1 MVDLMPILLRAVHL
15 RDLRACDIL
24 LSKGALALCCAQ
36 NCSANCFDILDIL
49 FEPIVDS
56 DLSISDVSCL
66 LISSWTKFL
75 QKLFAASK
83 SNNAGVVSSL
93 LEEFKTK
100 CCTFRRYT
108 DLCIYSDP
116 MVYEDL
122 REFTLLYMDPHLDPL
137 RQNRIPSDVT
147 PSSTKSFF
155 NMVAEG
161 AGKAFSAFFSVGEQI
176 VGGGLGERSCM
187 ETDLLA
193 RRIRNS
199 MTQLTQQYL
208 NAMLISA
215 IERTDFPIINILL
228 DFGFRLQSVPRPSI
242 CFPDAVDISTVV
254 KRDNSMETRRNPLEW
269 HLETPG
275 GPDWLLTAL
284 RTPEDTPILAAIRRN
299 LFQEDVFNR
308 LLKKGMHLLLLPG
321 AGGILP
327 IHLMAALGRI
337 EMLSAVLDSND
348 SSLDLVDDCGLT
360 ALLISA
366 FYGHIDCVC
375 AILEYLCDEMTEIAT
390 SQASDGP
397 DEEDEGEKEQISKH
411 QQKNDHFL
419 SNSFSTCLADVLKS
433 APMKWYFRV
442 DGSNT
447 LVIGSM
453 RQALGKY
460 FIGAS
465 FNCLHLAILT
475 GNVDLLE
482 CLLTYVREDSEVYG
496 GWLSEAILTETRRDL
511 NSEWV
516 VEKPEPLAN
525 LNSVALLCSPIGL
538 ACCLDDVGC
547 VDQSLISDIL
557 RLLSTIQNR
566 KSSSLNKL
574 LHYLLDRQ
582 RYHLAGGILYQQK
595 WGGNHSIIDWSDR
608 RIYEHLSA
616 ESRDPEVFSTLI
628 SDWLS
633 LSPLDTI
640 TKLNLSNNALC
651 CLPMC
656 LFTQLPSLEELDL
669 SRNSIAE
676 LFTQSQ
682 LEEYAK
688 TLGITVLA
696 PNVTRLD
703 LSNNSLFAVP
713 PWIFGTTGTKSNPIF
728 APRLSIL
735 RLCEN
740 KLQIVPRQMWLARRL
755 QCLDLSANS
764 IVKLPCVTIEEILSS
779 SSFRLE
785 SSDESDLTSDR
796 TISCLP
802 TIPNGVKVMTLL
814 RSDKDLAI
822 PSSSL
827 SVSNL
832 ATENRHH
839 WTGGLLHLWLQGN
852 RLVRLPL
859 SENQPNTGRK
869 SSQEMCS
876 VDVGLHLL
884 APALTSL
891 DVSGNRLFGPLP
903 PPSRFPSN
911 LVHLDLS
918 NNQISSVGLSY
929 DGNKMSSNIAT
940 SPDRGRKSSS
950 PQIPD
955 GQFRRLLHLNIR
967 NNRISTFNPISPSS
981 GLSDTHLWF
990 PELTS
995 LDLSG
1000 NVELRSLSSSVCR
1013 LEKLSSLELD
1023 GCSAL
1028 VELPPDLW
1036 RLSKL
1041 KSLTLFNTPAYDKL
1055 VHDIRA
1061 EEVVQRQ
1068 RHKLQQQHRGK
1079 SSRGLGSHAPTT
1091 LSKSADMP
1099 ILSTKTI
1106 LEHLKSL
1113 PRSSKPYNNVRLM
1126 LIGSRS
1132 VGKTSLLKA
1141 LLHCEDQDR
1150 NIVES
1155 VSPAGLTITPL
1166 RITRKG
1172 PSDRPINEWTES
1184 VEFGVWDFQTP
1195 SGGEDKVEGVLSAVQ
1210 QFLMSK
1216 SAVYVVVWS
1225 SADAPDGLHTLAK
1238 HLVDIQTRAPNAPVA
1253 LVTTHDDLPSCMAS
1267 NVSDVIDRCFL
1278 HLPDP
1283 SAMGFSQQIFGHFNI
1298 NPTDLND
1305 HNNLNKIHQLAT
1317 SIHSAANLLKPPFRK
1332 PLIGTKHEPGRQRLL
1347 SYSVPLVYHE
1357 LDDIIRDLAEDLR
1370 IAGIPPIVSFEDFM
1384 NEVNIRFQATNTSR
1398 GSESEEVIRSA
1409 LTFLHEAGRL
1419 LYFANLSQAIVL
1431 DPRWLCDL
1439 LLRLLISGTGVQSI
1453 RGGVLNLSRLKD
1465 LLISSD
1471 IPSVPV
1477 APEKSEDIDR
1487 FMRRFQHL
1495 EVSFA
1500 LTYLV
1505 GLLGKFE
1512 LGAPLDSQHLLVPPL
1527 LPMRKLADFNWKIS
1541 DAANRQIRI
1550 TPSNNADTPQ
1560 RQSGMEVFLKDSD
1573 PLDCSVYTLPRGI
1586 RSKKLIEPQVPPPIA
1601 EDSSELSTSSMGSS
1615 RKHGIF
1621 AKLASNL
1628 VPKALRG
1635 HKQKTAGISVSPL
1648 SITFD
1653 RGDKLGQA
1661 AFRRGS
1667 ALVQGQPQMPS
1678 WICQAAPSAHE
1689 VLRVYA
1695 LSYVPAGFWTRL
1707 ITRLLTDSDLN
1718 VICGHLYNLSTVA
1731 PELRA
1736 SLLSLENHSSP
1747 TGTLR
1752 CGWNLSRMGIQ
1763 LTLAGGALP
1772 VFTLEQVGNRV
1783 SFATA
1788 SIEETEIAMEAHE
1801 SIRLGDFDM
1810 REIGLENGESNLV
1823 DEKSVLG
1830 GLDEA
1835 DFRAWNLYL
1844 MRLSTGCAEDF
1855 REHLRG
1861 VEIEQAEKS
1870 GLIVEAF
1877 DDFAKYC
1884 LIQLHMPSFSIQWP
1898 DYQDPSKSAH
1908 NNDFSTCS
1916 LHPDR
1921 RILTQIL
1928 TKVVHHIDCLLEDWY
1943 PDLGTRFNQ
1952 SNNGEYLIHRVIPC
1966 TDCVKDASF
1975 RLRQTEDLRDAVS
1988 SLDSVLSGE
1997 SNDCRKSESDLFKEF
2012 KNSSNIVYGI
2022 LVEELVHWLLTPAR
2036 NQDSLDQAT
2045 SVEIL
2050 PCPMHSHTAHN
2061 GISAPDLLFDDVR
2074 TEMMISGSRV
2084 TLEKFLGRGA
2094 FGSVFAGSA
2103 FLSSHPTL
2111 NVPVTNDSLLSLV
2124 KVPVGVKICSPI
2136 NPMEVDIRLCDWQPF
2151 TDKGELEDDSKG
2163 VSLDSRTSKTGTSDL
2178 SVALALYK
2186 QEKRRWS
2193 FQPVESCFTAYQE
2206 LRSELAVLMRVS
2218 DDAPVSACNYPNVCF
2233 SAPHDSSTLQRSR
2246 GSIRLSRRG
2255 TLKRCSAKSFN
2266 RPKLF
2271 SFTVLGSSEQIIGR
2285 HLLTYLGVVSP
2296 RPLTL
2301 LLPLAPKGSLS
2312 DWMEEM
2318 KSSYEVEGVY
2328 PVQQN
2333 TLTCIIH
2340 QAATALAYLHQVR
2353 IVYRDLKPD
2362 NILVWQMPPPI
2373 TFNSN
2378 LSKSGTLRD
2387 SYSLRLNNPSSEV
2400 RVVLSDFGVSRWRA
2414 SLDGCRGYVGT
2425 PGFMAPEVLVS
2436 LGEDTYTHKVD
2447 IYGLG
2452 ILMSSIATF
2461 QLPYHGFTNLRFQ
2474 LNQHI
2479 LSRGRPDIPAKVK
2492 SHCSLPYLDLMSLC
2506 WSHEPQ
2512 QRPEASSI
2520 VKVTQNALPS
2530 PHLLTSPSTVFLD
2543 SGNRRCLKQSCLPM
2557 TVDTGFD
2564 QICNVMRVDA
2574 VEVVTCAVIDSEDR
2588 IWIGGYSSQTDS
2600 DGLDVSGNAFFSRS
2614 TSSNRVGRLF
2624 VLTEDGKTFRCVLAC
2639 SWSHSNYEDRNR
2651 LPKPASLPINLLGE
2665 GYPVAMA
2672 VDGGD
2677 RLWCVDSVGRLMI
2690 FSISTLSLIAS
2701 TFLLRGSHNQIDGD
2715 CILMFPADKYTMIL
2729 SFSTGWICSVHLTP
2743 EFPGSAS
2750 TILIPWYL
2758 NTLRQSRRIKQSS
2771 SSCLYLCGARVSEN
2785 FFWLGGT
2792 SDNLTEFQRLPNTET
2807 WQQTS
2812 TWKASVA
2819 NYTENGPMPLITKK
2833 PSNASHGCGRLCDKS
2848 PAVTCITTSWSV
2860 DVDKRY
2866 PQMVWTSSYPVGEI
2880 VCWSVR
2886 TRAPLQSI
2894 RLGFDGGNL
2903 HFQDTTATAF
2913 PDIVSSIGSVEQL
2926 LFTAKHGFL
2935 LVGTSRGALLKIH
2948 WPIYDDKT
2956 SASIGIDDDNCSDVS
2971 SLSSGRLAL
2980 NRTIT
2985 ARILRLHR
2993 GPAERCFN
3001 LLSEHRSLGRGF
3013 VHPIYKC
3020 LEDVARSDV
3029 ANYEC
3034 GYFFISLL
3042 PKDDNFDLGCD
3053 TND

>member
-1 MVDLMPILLRAVHL
+1 
-15 RDLRACDIL
+15 
-24 LSKGALALCCAQ
+24 
-36 NCSANCFDILDIL
+36 
-49 FEPIVDS
+49 
-56 DLSISDVSCL
+56 
-66 LISSWTKFL
+66 
-75 QKLFAASK
+75 
-83 SNNAGVVSSL
+83 
-93 LEEFKTK
+93 
-100 CCTFRRYT
+100 
-108 DLCIYSDP
+108 
-116 MVYEDL
+116 
-122 REFTLLYMDPHLDPL
+122 
-137 RQNRIPSDVT
+137 
-147 PSSTKSFF
+147 
-155 NMVAEG
+155 
-161 AGKAFSAFFSVGEQI
+161 
-176 VGGGLGERSCM
+176 
-187 ETDLLA
+187 
-193 RRIRNS
+193 
-199 MTQLTQQYL
+199 
-208 NAMLISA
+208 
-215 IERTDFPIINILL
+215 
-228 DFGFRLQSVPRPSI
+228 
-242 CFPDAVDISTVV
+242 
-254 KRDNSMETRRNPLEW
+254 
-269 HLETPG
+269 
-275 GPDWLLTAL
+275 
-284 RTPEDTPILAAIRRN
+284 
-299 LFQEDVFNR
+299 
-308 LLKKGMHLLLLPG
+308 
-321 AGGILP
+321 
-327 IHLMAALGRI
+327 
-337 EMLSAVLDSND
+337 
-348 SSLDLVDDCGLT
+348 LDLVDDCDLT
-360 ALLISA
+360 PLLISA

-375 AILEYLCDEMTEIAT
+375 ALLDYPCDDMTEIA
-390 SQASDGP
+390 ASDVP
-397 DEEDEGEKEQISKH
+397 DEGDEGGQEQLSTH
-411 QQKNDHFL
+411 QQEGDHSP
-419 SNSFSTCLADVLKS
+419 SNSYSICLVNVLKT
-433 APMKWYFRV
+433 AAMKWYFRL

-447 LVIGSM
+447 LVIRSM
-453 RQALGKY
+453 RQNLGKH

-496 GWLSEAILTETRRDL
+496 GWLSEALLSQKSGDL
-511 NSEWV
+511 SSKWV
-516 VEKPEPLAN
+516 VENPEPLAN
-525 LNSVALLCSPIGL
+525 SDSAGLLCSPVGL
-538 ACCLDDVGC
+538 ACCLDDVDC

-557 RLLSTIQNR
+557 HLLSTVQNR
-566 KSSSLNKL
+566 KSSSSNKL

-582 RYHLAGGILYQQK
+582 RFHLVGGVLYQQK
-595 WGGNHSIIDWSDR
+595 WGGNHNIIDWSNR
-608 RIYEHLSA
+608 RLYEHLSA
-616 ESRDPEVFSTLI
+616 ESRDPEVFSTLV

-633 LSPLDTI
+633 WSPLDTI
-640 TKLNLSNNALC
+640 TKLTLSNNALC

-656 LFTQLPSLEELDL
+656 LLTQLPSLEELDL
-669 SRNSIAE
+669 SRNLITE
-676 LFTQSQ
+676 LLSQSQ

-688 TLGITVLA
+688 ALSITVLA
-696 PNVTRLD
+696 PNLTRLD
-703 LSNNSLFAVP
+703 LSNNSLSAIP
-713 PWIFGTTGTKSNPIF
+713 PWIFGTIGAKSNPTF

-740 KLQIVPRQMWLARRL
+740 KLQSVPRQMWLARRL

-764 IVKLPCVTIEEILSS
+764 IGKLPCATVEEILSAAS
-779 SSFRLE
+779 LRLD
-785 SSDESDLTSDR
+785 SSDETVDLTSER
-796 TISCLP
+796 AISCLP
-802 TIPNGVKVMTLL
+802 IIPNGVKVMTLL
-814 RSDKDLAI
+814 KSDKDLAI
-822 PSSSL
+822 PSSSSV

-832 ATENRHH
+832 TTTINRHH

-859 SENQPNTGRK
+859 SEIQPNTSRR
-869 SSQEMCS
+869 SSHEMRS

-891 DVSGNRLFGPLP
+891 DVSGNQLFGPLP
-903 PPSRFPSN
+903 PPSRFPPN
-911 LVHLDLS
+911 L
-918 NNQISSVGLSY
+918 G
-929 DGNKMSSNIAT
+929 G
-940 SPDRGRKSSS
+940 
-950 PQIPD
+950 
-955 GQFRRLLHLNIR
+955 
-967 NNRISTFNPISPSS
+967 S

-1000 NVELRSLSSSVCR
+1000 NVELKSLSPSVCR

-1023 GCSAL
+1023 GCCAL
-1028 VELPPDLW
+1028 AELPSDLW

-1068 RHKLQQQHRGK
+1068 RHKLHQQHRGK
-1079 SSRGLGSHAPTT
+1079 GSRGRGFHVPISPIT
-1091 LSKSADMP
+1091 LSKSADLP
-1099 ILSTKTI
+1099 ILNTKTI

-1113 PRSSKPYNNVRLM
+1113 PRSSKPYDKVRLM

-1132 VGKTSLLKA
+1132 VGKTSLLRA
-1141 LLHCEDQDR
+1141 LLRCEDQDQS
-1150 NIVES
+1150 IVES
-1155 VSPAGLTITPL
+1155 ENPALLTITPL
-1166 RITRKG
+1166 RITRKC

-1195 SGGEDKVEGVLSAVQ
+1195 SGRGDEAEGVLSAVQ
-1210 QFLMSK
+1210 QFLMTK
-1216 SAVYVVVWS
+1216 STIYVVVWS
-1225 SADAPDGLHTLAK
+1225 ATDAPDGLHTLAK

-1267 NVSDVIDRCFL
+1267 NVSEIIDRCFI
-1278 HLPDP
+1278 HSSDP
-1283 SAMGFSQQIFGHFNI
+1283 SAMGFSQQIFGRFNI

-1305 HNNLNKIHQLAT
+1305 YNNLSEIHQLAT

-1332 PLIGTKHEPGRQRLL
+1332 PLIGTKYEPGRQRFL

-1357 LDDIIRDLAEDLR
+1357 LEGVIRDLAKDLR
-1370 IAGIPPIVSFEDFM
+1370 VAGIPPIVSFEDFV
-1384 NEVNIRFQATNTSR
+1384 NEVNIRFHETSTSS
-1398 GSESEEVIRSA
+1398 GLESEEVIRSA
-1409 LTFLHEAGRL
+1409 LIFLHEVGFL
-1419 LYFANLSQAIVL
+1419 QYFANLSQAIVL
-1431 DPRWLCDL
+1431 DPLWLCDL
-1439 LLRLLISGTGVQSI
+1439 LLRLLISGTEVQSI
-1453 RGGVLNLSRLKD
+1453 RAGVLNLSRLKD

-1471 IPSVPV
+1471 IQSVPV

-1487 FMRRFQHL
+1487 FMHRFQHL

-1500 LTYLV
+1500 MTYLV

-1512 LGAPLDSQHLLVPPL
+1512 LGAPLDSQHLLVPVL

-1541 DAANRQIRI
+1541 DAPNRQIRI
-1550 TPSNNADTPQ
+1550 TPLNTADTNQ
-1560 RQSGMEVFLKDSD
+1560 RQSGIEAFLKDSD
-1573 PLDCSVYTLPRGI
+1573 PLDCSVYTLPRGT
-1586 RSKKLIEPQVPPPIA
+1586 RPKKFIEPQLPPPIA
-1601 EDSSELSTSSMGSS
+1601 EDSSESSASSMESS
-1615 RKHGIF
+1615 KKHGIF

-1635 HKQKTAGISVSPL
+1635 HKHKTTGSSVPSP
-1648 SITFD
+1648 SIVFD
-1653 RGDKLGQA
+1653 RGDKLRQA

-1667 ALVQGQPQMPS
+1667 ALPPDHLQVPS

-1736 SLLSLENHSSP
+1736 SLLSLENRSSS
-1747 TGTLR
+1747 TGTLQ

-1788 SIEETEIAMEAHE
+1788 SIEETEIAMEANE
-1801 SIRLGDFDM
+1801 SIRLGDFDL
-1810 REIGLENGESNLV
+1810 REIGLEKGDSTFV
-1823 DEKSVLG
+1823 DERSALG

-1844 MRLSTGCAEDF
+1844 MRLPTGCGEEF

-1861 VEIEQAEKS
+1861 VEVEQAEKS
-1870 GLIVEAF
+1870 GLIVESFESRVLLVHFA

-1898 DYQDPSKSAH
+1898 AYQDPSKSAH
-1908 NNDFSTCS
+1908 DNGFSTYC
-1916 LHPDR
+1916 LQPDR

-1928 TKVVHHIDCLLEDWY
+1928 TKIVHHIDCLLEDWY
-1943 PDLGTRFNQ
+1943 PDLGTRFSQ

-1966 TDCVKDASF
+1966 TDCVQDASF

-1997 SNDCRKSESDLFKEF
+1997 SNDSRESESDLVKQF

-2036 NQDSLDQAT
+2036 NQESLDQAT

-2050 PCPMHSHTAHN
+2050 PCPMHSHTTYN

-2074 TEMMISGSRV
+2074 TEMRISGGKA

-2103 FLSSHPTL
+2103 FLSSASTP
-2111 NVPVTNDSLLSLV
+2111 NVPGPNDSLLNLV
-2124 KVPVGVKICSPI
+2124 KVPVGVKIFSPI
-2136 NPMEVDIRLCDWQPF
+2136 NPTEVGIRLCDWQPF
-2151 TDKGELEDDSKG
+2151 TDKVDLEDDSKG

-2178 SVALALYK
+2178 GVALALYK

-2206 LRSELAVLMRVS
+2206 LRSELAVLMRVG
-2218 DDAPVSACNYPNVCF
+2218 DDDSPLSICNYQSGCF
-2233 SAPHDSSTLQRSR
+2233 SAPHDSSTLLRSH

-2255 TLKRCSAKSFN
+2255 TLKRSSAKSAN

-2271 SFTVLGSSEQIIGR
+2271 SFNFRGPSEQIIAR

-2318 KSSYEVEGVY
+2318 KCSYEIEGVY
-2328 PVQQN
+2328 PVHQN
-2333 TLTCIIH
+2333 TLTSVIH

-2362 NILVWQMPPPI
+2362 NILVWHMPPPI

-2378 LSKSGTLRD
+2378 LPKSGTLRN
-2387 SYSLRLNNPSSEV
+2387 SYSHRLNHPSSEV

-2425 PGFMAPEVLVS
+2425 PGFMAPEVLAS

-2447 IYGLG
+2447 IYALG

-2479 LSRGRPDIPAKVK
+2479 LSRGRPDIPAKIK
-2492 SHCSLPYLDLMSLC
+2492 SHCSIPYLDLMSLC

-2520 VKVTQNALPS
+2520 VKVTQSTLPP
-2530 PHLLTSPSTVFLD
+2530 PHLSTPPSTISLD
-2543 SGNRRCLKQSCLPM
+2543 SGNRRCLRQTGLPM
-2557 TVDTGFD
+2557 TVDTGFG
-2564 QICNVMRVDA
+2564 QIRNVMRVDA

-2600 DGLDVSGNAFFSRS
+2600 DGLNISGDAFFSRS
-2614 TSSNRVGRLF
+2614 TSSNRIGRLF
-2624 VLTEDGKTFRCVLAC
+2624 ALMADGTTSQCVLAC
-2639 SWSHSNYEDRNR
+2639 SWFHRNYEDCDH
-2651 LPKPASLPINLLGE
+2651 LPKPSPLPINLLGE
-2665 GYPVAMA
+2665 GYPVAVA
-2672 VDGGD
+2672 VDDGD
-2677 RLWCVDSVGRLMI
+2677 RLWCVDCVGRLMI

-2701 TFLLRGSHNQIDGD
+2701 TSLLKGSHNPMDGD

-2729 SFSTGWICSVHLTP
+2729 IFSTGWICSVHLTP
-2743 EFPGSAS
+2743 ETPNSAS
-2750 TILIPWYL
+2750 AILVPWHL
-2758 NTLRQSRRIKQSS
+2758 NTLHQNRRIKQSS
-2771 SSCLYLCGARVSEN
+2771 GSCLYLCGARQIFYGFS
-2785 FFWLGGT
+2785 FIWLGGT
-2792 SDNLTEFQRLPNTET
+2792 SNNLAEYQRLPNTEA

-2812 TWKASVA
+2812 TWKASIS
-2819 NYTENGPMPLITKK
+2819 NDTEIGPLPLTTKR
-2833 PSNASHGCGRLCDKS
+2833 PSSAPHGCGRLCDKS
-2848 PAVTCITTSWSV
+2848 PAVTCITSSWSIGA
-2860 DVDKRY
+2860 DERC
-2866 PQMVWTSSYPVGEI
+2866 PQRVWTSSYPVGEI

-2894 RLGFDGGNL
+2894 KLDFDGGNL
-2903 HFQDTTATAF
+2903 HVQDITATDF

-2935 LVGTSRGALLKIH
+2935 LVGTSRGALLKIL

-2956 SASIGIDDDNCSDVS
+2956 GGNIDADDDSCSDVS
-2971 SLSSGRLAL
+2971 SLSSGRLAS

-2985 ARILRLHR
+2985 ARVLRLHR

-3013 VHPIYKC
+3013 IHPIYKC

-3042 PKDDNFDLGCD
+3042 PKDDDFDYGCD